1 MSLHMPSASEEGLY
15 LPPNLGDLSPININI
30 AAAAAV
36 DQEGGS
42 HEECDLVPVL
52 VVARAID
59 AIVVVL
65 LVPVIVR
72 GGVGVGSQP

>member
-1 MSLHMPSASEEGLY
+1 MSSRMPSASEEGIY
-15 LPPNLGDLSPININI
+15 LPPNLGDSSPININI
-30 AAAAAV
+30 AAAAV
-36 DQEGGS
+36 DQEGGF

-52 VVARAID
+52 VFARAVD
-59 AIVVVL
+59 DIVVVL